1 MFNPKP
7 FKLSRT
13 HFPLSHILTNT
24 ESAIVCCVFSA
35 RYLVL
40 PPGHLKVVES
50 GHFLCV
56 SGRSVLWQLAKLFNL
71 VKRSLLGTL
80 KTCGPAQSPL
90 AVRLR
95 LSHRSH
101 GARRKSPK
109 SLKHLSDYFQISK
122 LLFRP
127 DTPEATQLS
136 TASNFKLHHKIDT

>member
-1 MFNPKP
+1 M

-13 HFPLSHILTNT
+13 HFPLSHILTNI
-24 ESAIVCCVFSA
+24 ESAIVCCIFSTW
-35 RYLVL
+35 YLVL
-40 PPGHLKVVES
+40 PPPGHFKVVES

-56 SGRSVLWQLAKLFNL
+56 SGRSVLWQSAKLFSL
-71 VKRSLLGTL
+71 VKQSLLGTL
-80 KTCGPAQSPL
+80 KTFGPAQSPL
-90 AVRLR
+90 AVRFR
-95 LSHRSH
+95 LSHCTH